1 MREKNESPFKYTV
14 EHPEGLIIL
23 AGIFIAL
30 TFIFLLTLD
39 VHTIIF
45 LGLPTAVIAVFLFYE
60 MHRIV
65 RFPMR
70 RLQEIIPPES

>member
-1 MREKNESPFKYTV
+1 MREKTESPFKYTI
-14 EHPEGLIIL
+14 EHPEGLVIL
-23 AGIFIAL
+23 AGIFLAL

-45 LGLPTAVIAVFLFYE
+45 LGLPAAVIAVFLFYV

-65 RFPMR
+65 RFPVR
-70 RLQEIIPPES
+70 RLQEIIPSES